1 MSGHKITSSES
12 VDNILLQSYHDPE
25 KLSFFEKLIYFIRG
39 ILKLDVLDNHV
50 NDIAQR
56 LHDFNQYPSD
66 SHGLPV
72 LIKMVLEL
80 KNMTINELQKNYE
93 IVQLC
98 SMQKNERSGE
108 YHIENEKI
116 IFMYDGYEIA
126 EYTNSTYLNENSSYV
141 HDSLTNTNIPIRKGY
156 TFCQYKEMENCFND
170 ITMMFRNIREANNP
184 EQEVNSLNLK
194 TNFEKLESLSEINDF
209 MRVNNFI
216 SQEEAGDSY
225 SVRFANINV
234 KLNEV
239 VNNLNSDVVFTL
251 LNELEDNIYSLKDK
265 IVNDNRVKKT
275 ILNEESLINNIRYS
289 EEGGKNRKIEGIK
302 QTIDNIESLIQY
314 CRNSLNIK
322 RYSKTSLT
330 DIVVLWPHSLRP
342 QY

>member
-25 KLSFFEKLIYFIRG
+25 KLSFFEKLIYFIRD

-126 EYTNSTYLNENSSYV
+126 EYTNSTYLNENNSYV

>member
-25 KLSFFEKLIYFIRG
+25 KLSFFEKLIYFIRD

-98 SMQKNERSGE
+98 SMQKNESSGE

>member
-25 KLSFFEKLIYFIRG
+25 KLSFFEKLIYFIRD

-275 ILNEESLINNIRYS
+275 ILNEESLINNIRYP

>member
-25 KLSFFEKLIYFIRG
+25 KLSFFEKLIYFIRD

-330 DIVVLWPHSLRP
+330 YIVVLWPHSLRP

>member
-25 KLSFFEKLIYFIRG
+25 KLSFFEKLIYFIRD

-108 YHIENEKI
+108 YHIENEKV

>member
-25 KLSFFEKLIYFIRG
+25 KLSFFEKLIYFIRD

-330 DIVVLWPHSLRP
+330 DIVVLWPYSLRP

>member
-25 KLSFFEKLIYFIRG
+25 KLSFFEKLIYFIRD

-184 EQEVNSLNLK
+184 QQEVNSLNLK

>member
-1 MSGHKITSSES
+1 MSSHKITSSES

-25 KLSFFEKLIYFIRG
+25 KLSFFEKLIYFIRD

>member
-25 KLSFFEKLIYFIRG
+25 KLSFFEKLIYFIRD

-126 EYTNSTYLNENSSYV
+126 EYTNSTYLNENSSYI

>member
-25 KLSFFEKLIYFIRG
+25 KLSFFEKLIYFIRD

-225 SVRFANINV
+225 SVRFA
-234 KLNEV
+234 
-239 VNNLNSDVVFTL
+239 TL
-251 LNELEDNIYSLKDK
+251 MLS
-265 IVNDNRVKKT
+265 
-275 ILNEESLINNIRYS
+275 
-289 EEGGKNRKIEGIK
+289 
-302 QTIDNIESLIQY
+302 
-314 CRNSLNIK
+314 
-322 RYSKTSLT
+322 
-330 DIVVLWPHSLRP
+330 
-342 QY
+342 

>member
-1 MSGHKITSSES
+1 MIDNAITSSES
-12 VDNILLQSYHDPE
+12 IDNILLQSYHDPE
-25 KLSFFEKLIYFIRG
+25 KSSIFERLIYFIKN
-39 ILKLDVLDNHV
+39 ILKLDFLDNHV

-56 LHDFNQYPSD
+56 LHDFNQDPSD
-66 SHGLPV
+66 SQGFPV
-72 LIKMVLEL
+72 ITNIILEL
-80 KNMTINELQKNYE
+80 KKKTINELQKNYE

-108 YHIENEKI
+108 YHIENGKI

-234 KLNEV
+234 KLNTV

>member
-25 KLSFFEKLIYFIRG
+25 KLSFFEKLIYFIRD

-108 YHIENEKI
+108 YHIENEKV

-141 HDSLTNTNIPIRKGY
+141 HDSLTNTNIPIRNGY

>member
-25 KLSFFEKLIYFIRG
+25 KLSFFEKLIYFIRD

-156 TFCQYKEMENCFND
+156 TFCQYKEMENYFND

>member
-25 KLSFFEKLIYFIRG
+25 KLSFFEKLIYFIRD

-98 SMQKNERSGE
+98 SMQKNECSGE

>member
-25 KLSFFEKLIYFIRG
+25 KLSFFEKLIYFIRD

-265 IVNDNRVKKT
+265 IVSDNRVKKT

>member
-25 KLSFFEKLIYFIRG
+25 KLSFFEKLIYFIRD

-156 TFCQYKEMENCFND
+156 IFCQYKEMENCFND

-289 EEGGKNRKIEGIK
+289 EEGGKNRKIDGIK

>member
-25 KLSFFEKLIYFIRG
+25 KLSFFEKLIYFIRD

-209 MRVNNFI
+209 MRVNNLI

>member
-25 KLSFFEKLIYFIRG
+25 KLSFFEKLIYFIRD

-56 LHDFNQYPSD
+56 LHDFNQYPID

>member
-25 KLSFFEKLIYFIRG
+25 KLSFFEKLIYFIRD

-275 ILNEESLINNIRYS
+275 ILNEESLINNIDILRR
-289 EEGGKNRKIEGIK
+289 EVKIVKLKELNR
-302 QTIDNIESLIQY
+302 L
-314 CRNSLNIK
+314 
-322 RYSKTSLT
+322 
-330 DIVVLWPHSLRP
+330 
-342 QY
+342 

>member
-25 KLSFFEKLIYFIRG
+25 KLSFFEKLIYFIRD

-56 LHDFNQYPSD
+56 LHDFNQYSSD

>member
-25 KLSFFEKLIYFIRG
+25 KLSFFEKLIYFIRD

-289 EEGGKNRKIEGIK
+289 EEGGKNRKIDGIK

>member
-25 KLSFFEKLIYFIRG
+25 KLSFFEKLIYFIRD

>member
-25 KLSFFEKLIYFIRG
+25 KLSFFEKLIYFIRD

-108 YHIENEKI
+108 YHIENGKI

-234 KLNEV
+234 KLNTV

>member
-25 KLSFFEKLIYFIRG
+25 KLSFFEKLIYFIRD

-184 EQEVNSLNLK
+184 EQGVNSLNLK

>member
-25 KLSFFEKLIYFIRG
+25 KLSFFEKLIYFIRD

-302 QTIDNIESLIQY
+302 QTIDNIESLTQY
-314 CRNSLNIK
+314 CKNALNPG
-322 RYSKTSLT
+322 
-330 DIVVLWPHSLRP
+330 DITKLA
-342 QY
+342 

>member
-25 KLSFFEKLIYFIRG
+25 KLSFFEKLIYFIRD

-156 TFCQYKEMENCFND
+156 TFCQYKEMENFFND

>member
-25 KLSFFEKLIYFIRG
+25 KLSFFEKLIYFIRD

-289 EEGGKNRKIEGIK
+289 EEGGKNRKIG
-302 QTIDNIESLIQY
+302 
-314 CRNSLNIK
+314 
-322 RYSKTSLT
+322 
-330 DIVVLWPHSLRP
+330 
-342 QY
+342 

>member
-25 KLSFFEKLIYFIRG
+25 KLSFFEKLIYFIRD

-126 EYTNSTYLNENSSYV
+126 EYTNSTYLNENSNYV

>member
-25 KLSFFEKLIYFIRG
+25 KLSFFEKLIYFIRD

-80 KNMTINELQKNYE
+80 KNMTSNELQKNYE

>member
-1 MSGHKITSSES
+1 MIDNAITSSES
-12 VDNILLQSYHDPE
+12 IDNILLQSYQDPE
-25 KLSFFEKLIYFIRG
+25 KSSIFERLIYFFKN
-39 ILKLDVLDNHV
+39 ILKLDFLDNHV

-56 LHDFNQYPSD
+56 LHDFNQDPSD
-66 SHGLPV
+66 SQGFSV
-72 LIKMVLEL
+72 ITNIILEL
-80 KNMTINELQKNYE
+80 KKKTINELQKNYE

-108 YHIENEKI
+108 YHIENGKI

-170 ITMMFRNIREANNP
+170 ITMIFRNIREANNP

-251 LNELEDNIYSLKDK
+251 LNELEDNIYSL
-265 IVNDNRVKKT
+265 
-275 ILNEESLINNIRYS
+275 
-289 EEGGKNRKIEGIK
+289 
-302 QTIDNIESLIQY
+302 
-314 CRNSLNIK
+314 
-322 RYSKTSLT
+322 
-330 DIVVLWPHSLRP
+330 
-342 QY
+342 

>member
-25 KLSFFEKLIYFIRG
+25 KLSFFEKLIYFIRD

-275 ILNEESLINNIRYS
+275 ILNE
-289 EEGGKNRKIEGIK
+289 
-302 QTIDNIESLIQY
+302 
-314 CRNSLNIK
+314 
-322 RYSKTSLT
+322 
-330 DIVVLWPHSLRP
+330 
-342 QY
+342 

>member
-25 KLSFFEKLIYFIRG
+25 KLSFFEKLIYFIRD

-184 EQEVNSLNLK
+184 KQEVNSLNLK

>member
-25 KLSFFEKLIYFIRG
+25 KLSFFEKLIYFIRD

-98 SMQKNERSGE
+98 SMQKNEGSGE

-275 ILNEESLINNIRYS
+275 ILNEESLINNIRCS

>member
-25 KLSFFEKLIYFIRG
+25 KLSFFEKLIYFIRD

-289 EEGGKNRKIEGIK
+289 EEGGKNRKIDGIK
-302 QTIDNIESLIQY
+302 QTIDNIESPIQY

>member
-25 KLSFFEKLIYFIRG
+25 KLSFFEKLIYFIRD

-216 SQEEAGDSY
+216 SQEEVGDSY

>member
-25 KLSFFEKLIYFIRG
+25 KLSFFEKLIYFIRD
-39 ILKLDVLDNHV
+39 ILKLDVWDNHV